1 MRTVFKPLFAAA
13 LLLVALPLSAQR
25 SGAKDPT
32 LSRGEGLSVTR
43 NDLDKMRNQN
53 QDKNSRQVDIYI
65 YAASFSLIDSV
76 LYVSDIQKLTDVT
89 VNNKWFLKDRSA
101 FEKQFT
107 QYVSVGSDESQ
118 LTTVVFS
125 EKPKKV
131 QRSRNTLIK
140 RNSKKNRFAL
150 KEISDFSFTKVSSE
164 PSSN

>member
-25 SGAKDPT
+25 SGTKDPT
-32 LSRGEGLSVTR
+32 LNRGEGLSVTR

-150 KEISDFSFTKVSSE
+150 KEISDFSFTKVSAE